1 MTIGLVHT
9 HLVPTEAVEKRKFE
23 NLEKISAVIL
33 QTNEF
38 SLL

>member
-1 MTIGLVHT
+1 MTIGLVRT
-9 HLVPTEAVEKRKFE
+9 HLVPTAVVEKRKDE
-23 NLEKISAVIL
+23 NLEKISVVIL